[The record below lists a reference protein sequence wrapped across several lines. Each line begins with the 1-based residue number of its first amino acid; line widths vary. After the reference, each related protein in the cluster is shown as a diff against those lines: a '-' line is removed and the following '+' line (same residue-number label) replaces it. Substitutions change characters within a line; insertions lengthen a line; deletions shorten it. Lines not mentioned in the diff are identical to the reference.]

1 MAICPQYVRFG
12 DGSGEET
19 AVIREKRGAWRH
31 KLCSRPGVNRAV
43 DAPESAIRPPAVG
56 SGAVRGPGSM
66 QALAS
71 AAIIVAGL
79 YFARDILIPFAL
91 AILLTFLMA
100 PMVLRFR
107 RWGLGRIPAVI
118 VVVILSFAAIGAA
131 AWGVSMQLL
140 DLARSVPRYE
150 QNIRG
155 KLQGF
160 TGPGQ
165 GYFTETA
172 AMIRH
177 LRDDLSANSKPAA
190 DDAPIPVEIRAP
202 EQTSLNLLGDVA
214 GVLMGP
220 LALTGVVV
228 VLVIF
233 MLIQR
238 EDLRD
243 RFFGLVG
250 AGHLYVTTEA
260 LDDAARRISR
270 YLSMQL
276 LVNLSFGIPVGIGL
290 YFIGVPNPFLWGL
303 LATLLRFIPYIGPL
317 LAMAMP
323 ITLAFAVDPSWTAV
337 LLTLGL
343 FLVLELLSNNV
354 VEPWLYGAST
364 GISPVAIMMAAI
376 FWTSVWGPTGLLL
389 STPLTVC
396 LVVIGRHVPQLQFL
410 STMLGTDQALP
421 VEARFYQRLLA
432 ADVHEADEMAE
443 GCRIDRGLARTYDEL
458 LLPALILL
466 EQDRHRGAVDDARK
480 QFILRT
486 VGDLADQLRER
497 EADRAADAPAV
508 PDISPIVLL
517 PARDEA
523 DELAGRML
531 QHLLRRN
538 GARSTVLPSSTL
550 LGDRIDALGREGA
563 GTVCVCAVPPEALSH
578 AAYTCKRMRRR
589 FPDLLTIVGVFSERA
604 DAEKLRTR
612 LPADLADGIVTSLE
626 SAAGQLACRASGSAA
641 SWTAAE
647 IPVNERERLAEL
659 ASVGLLDTPP
669 EEAFDRVTRELAHI
683 FGAPISLMSLIDAD
697 RQFWKSQF
705 GLPADLARDGA
716 SDRDTS
722 MCGHVVAE
730 NDVLVVN
737 DTHVDPRF
745 AENPFLQRCG
755 IRFYAGAPLR
765 TRSGAAIGS
774 LCVIDTKPRSI
785 TDREREMLRMIA
797 DAVMT
802 EVELRAASRGLSRIS
817 QQLVQENRAL
827 QEERELGSE

>member
-1 MAICPQYVRFG
+1 MPVAG
-12 DGSGEET
+12 GGST
-19 AVIREKRGAWRH
+19 ARG
-31 KLCSRPGVNRAV
+31 LGT
-43 DAPESAIRPPAVG
+43 
-56 SGAVRGPGSM
+56 M
-66 QALAS
+66 QTLAA

-91 AILLTFLMA
+91 AILLTFLLA

-118 VVVILSFAAIGAA
+118 VVVTLSFAAIGAA
-131 AWGVSMQLL
+131 AWGVSIQLL
-140 DLARSVPRYE
+140 DLATSVPQYE
-150 QNIRG
+150 ENIRS
-155 KLQGF
+155 KLQRFIGS
-160 TGPGQ
+160 GPGL
-165 GYFTETA
+165 FTETA
-172 AMIRH
+172 EMIRH
-177 LRDDLSANSKPAA
+177 LREDLAA
-190 DDAPIPVEIRAP
+190 TSTVGAADAPIPVEIREP
-202 EQTSLNLLGDVA
+202 EQTSLHLLRDAA
-214 GVLMGP
+214 GALMGP
-220 LALTGVVV
+220 LAMTGVVV

-276 LVNLSFGIPVGIGL
+276 LINLSYGIPVGIGL
-290 YFIGVPNPFLWGL
+290 HFIGVPNPLLWGI
-303 LATLLRFIPYIGPL
+303 LATILRFVPYVGPL
-317 LAMAMP
+317 LAMALP
-323 ITLAFAVDPSWTAV
+323 ITLAFAVDPGWTTA

-343 FLVLELLSNNV
+343 FLVLELFSNNV
-354 VEPWLYGAST
+354 MEPWLYGAST

-376 FWTSVWGPTGLLL
+376 FWTSIWGPTGLLL

-396 LVVIGRHVPQLQFL
+396 LVVIGRHFPQLQFL

-421 VEARFYQRLLA
+421 LEARFYQRLLA
-432 ADVHEADEMAE
+432 ADVQEADEIAE
-443 GCRIDRGLARTYDEL
+443 EVRVDRGLAKAYDEL

-466 EQDRHRGAVDDARK
+466 EQDRHRGAIDDARK

-486 VGDLADQLRER
+486 LGDLVDHLRER
-497 EADRAADAPAV
+497 EAERAADAPAAADA
-508 PDISPIVLL
+508 PPIALL

-531 QHLLRRN
+531 QHLLGRS
-538 GARSTVLPSSTL
+538 GAPSTVIPSSTL
-550 LGDRIDALGREGA
+550 LGDRIDRLGRDNP
-563 GTVCVCAVPPEALSH
+563 GTICVCAVPPEALSH
-578 AAYTCKRMRRR
+578 AAYTCKRLRRR
-589 FPDLLTIVGVFSERA
+589 FPDVLTIVGVFSERA
-604 DAEKLRTR
+604 DADKLRTR
-612 LPADLADGIVTSLE
+612 LPADLANEIVTSLE
-626 SAAGQLACRASGSAA
+626 AAAGQLARRASGPAA
-641 SWTAAE
+641 NWKAAP
-647 IPVNERERLAEL
+647 IPVGEQERLAEL
-659 ASVGLLDTPP
+659 TSIGLLDTPP

-705 GLPADLARDGA
+705 GLPADLALAGA
-716 SDRDTS
+716 SDRETS

-737 DTHVDPRF
+737 DTRVDPRF

-802 EVELRAASRGLSRIS
+802 EMELRAASRGLSQIS
-817 QQLVQENRAL
+817 QQLVEENRAL
-827 QEERELGSE
+827 QERDMVTPE